1 MTPKLLTSDQVADLL
16 GVQEGT
22 VRLWRMQG
30 KGPRFKKIGTLVR
43 YDEADV
49 LAYINAGTRIS
60 TSQRAPVPAPE
71 SASA

>member
-1 MTPKLLTSDQVADLL
+1 MTPKLLNTGQVAELL
-16 GVQEGT
+16 GVANVT

-49 LAYINAGTRIS
+49 LAYINAGTRVS
-60 TSQRAPVPAPE
+60 TSQRAPAE